1 MTKYSQI
8 KADPMAIARLL
19 KDENG
24 NTPKG
29 LPPVHKWNPDF
40 CGDIDMQIKANGQW
54 MYMGTPIGRP
64 ALVKLFSS
72 ILRHDDDDCFYL
84 ITPVEK
90 VRIVVDDAPFIATLV
105 TKVLDEGVEFLR
117 FTTLTEDV
125 IVLDAEHPLWV
136 NYDAPDGEP
145 RPYIHVRDR
154 LDALIHRNVF
164 YQLVEWATVQEIDTK
179 LFYAVQSAGQ
189 WFVIAPFESDV

>member
-1 MTKYSQI
+1 MTQHSQI
-8 KADPMAIARLL
+8 KSDPMAIMRLL

-24 NTPKG
+24 NMPKG

-40 CGDIDMQIKANGQW
+40 CGDIPMQIKANGQW

-105 TKVLDEGVEFLR
+105 SKVVDDGVEFLR

-125 IVLDAEHPLWV
+125 VIVDDKHPLWV
-136 NYDAPDGEP
+136 NYDEQGEP
-145 RPYIHVRDR
+145 RPYIRVRDN
-154 LDALIHRNVF
+154 LDALLHRNVF
-164 YQLVEWATVQEIDTK
+164 YQLVEWAEIREIEGESC
-179 LFYAVQSAGQ
+179 YAVQSAGQ
-189 WFVIAPFESDV
+189 WFKIAPAT

>member
-1 MTKYSQI
+1 MTQDSHI

-19 KDENG
+19 QDEKG
-24 NTPKG
+24 NMPKG
-29 LPPVHKWNPDF
+29 LPPVHKWNPEF
-40 CGDIDMQIKANGQW
+40 CGDLPMQIKANGEW
-54 MYMGTPIGRP
+54 LYMGTPIGRP

-90 VRIVVDDAPFIATLV
+90 VRIVVDDAPFIAVLV
-105 TKVLDEGVEFLR
+105 VKIIEDDVEYLR

-125 IVLDAEHPLWV
+125 IILDAEHPLWV
-136 NYDAPDGEP
+136 NERADGEP

-164 YQLVEWATVQEIDTK
+164 YQLVEWATRQEIDGQWC
-179 LFYAVQSAGQ
+179 YAVQSAGQ
-189 WFVIAPFESDV
+189 WFAIAACLDD